1 MTMLPIVILSRLP
14 SLRKAGLIAVAAVGG
29 LVALAGGGNSRAD
42 DAVVLADGDRVRGS
56 LVSLSPDAVELE
68 GEDGNIEKFAI
79 CDVREVAFDGE
90 PQSLTAARGLLI
102 RRDGPAALAELEK
115 LDRAEIAAA
124 EPPIREEYEYLRIA
138 AGALAAPAE
147 ATQPAAAALQAFLK
161 QKPRSHHRYEAQEIL
176 GDLLAR
182 AGAFDAAVAAYG
194 ELDRGPPAL
203 RVRSATMKA
212 NLLLRQGKPAEAL
225 KEFRAAVAIPTTDPA
240 DEASKQQK
248 GEAELGMARCLAGI
262 GKAAE
267 GITAARATIR
277 GADPDDR
284 PLLAKAFAT
293 LGVCQRAAGGNDQ
306 DALISFL
313 TVDLVYNGVPESHAE
328 ALYHLTEL
336 WEATKQPER
345 ARAARQALL
354 QSYPQSSWAK
364 QLEGGAAS

>member
-1 MTMLPIVILSRLP
+1 MTMLPIVILRRLP
-14 SLRKAGLIAVAAVGG
+14 SLRKAALIAVAAVGG
-29 LVALAGGGNSRAD
+29 LAALAGGGNSRAD

-68 GEDGNIEKFAI
+68 GSDGNVEKFAI
-79 CDVREVAFDGE
+79 CDVREVVFDGE
-90 PQSLTAARGLLI
+90 PQSLTAARGLLL
-102 RRDGPAALAELEK
+102 RRNGPAALAELDK

-124 EPPIREEYEYLRIA
+124 EPAIREEHEYLRIA
-138 AGALAAPAE
+138 AGALAAQAD
-147 ATQPAAAALQAFLK
+147 AARPAAAALQAFLK

-182 AGAFDAAVAAYG
+182 AGAFDAAAAAYG

-203 RVRSATMKA
+203 RVRSAAMKA
-212 NLLLRQGKPAEAL
+212 DLLLRQEKPAEAL
-225 KEFRAAVAIPTTDPA
+225 EEFRAAVAIPTDPA

-248 GEAELGMARCLAGI
+248 SEAELGMARCLAGI

-277 GADPDDR
+277 GADPGDR

-293 LGVCQRAAGGNDQ
+293 LGACQRAAGGHEQ

-313 TVDLVYNGVPESHAE
+313 TVDLLYNGVPDSHAE
-328 ALYHLTEL
+328 ALYNLTEL

-354 QSYPQSSWAK
+354 QAYPESSWAK